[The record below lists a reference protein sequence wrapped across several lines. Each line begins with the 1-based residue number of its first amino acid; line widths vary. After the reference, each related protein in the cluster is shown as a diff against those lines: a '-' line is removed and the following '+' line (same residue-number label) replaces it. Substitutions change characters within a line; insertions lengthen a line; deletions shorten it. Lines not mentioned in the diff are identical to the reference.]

1 MRATQQQTGPDSAE
15 STGPLVQQASSHAK
29 SFFGWVGG
37 KSQLT
42 STIIP
47 LIPEHKCYVEVFAGA
62 AWLLFRKPPS
72 KTEIINDIN
81 GDLVCL
87 YRCVQNHLDEFV
99 RYFRWALISR
109 GEFDRLKN
117 VPADTLTDIQRSAR
131 FYFLVRNAFGAKIT
145 HPSFGLAVTGKPRLN
160 LLRLE
165 EELSEAHLR
174 LAQVFIE
181 NRPYAQVIKQADRAS
196 TFFYIDPPYWDCEDV
211 YGKGIFSKADFTALR
226 DQLAGVKGKWLVSI
240 NDVPEIRALF
250 KDFHIKRVPTKYS
263 LCAGQNK
270 SVSEL
275 LIANYQFPK

>member
-1 MRATQQQTGPDSAE
+1 MHASVQPDHSN
-15 STGPLVQQASSHAK
+15 PLQPQAK
-29 SFFGWVGG
+29 SFFAWVGG

-87 YRCVQNHLDEFV
+87 YRVVQNHLEEFV

-117 VPADTLTDIQRSAR
+117 VAPETLTDIQRSAR
-131 FYFLVRNAFGAKIT
+131 FYFLVKNSFGAKIT
-145 HPSFGLAVTGKPRLN
+145 NPSFGVAATAKPRLN

-174 LAQVFIE
+174 LSQVFIE
-181 NRPYAQVIKQADRAS
+181 NRPYAQVIKQADRES

-211 YGKGIFSKADFTALR
+211 YGKGIFGKADFTALR
-226 DQLAGVKGKWLVSI
+226 DQLATVKGKWLVSI
-240 NDVPEIRALF
+240 NDVPEIKALF
-250 KDFHIKRVPTKYS
+250 KGFHIKRVATKYS
-263 LCAGQNK
+263 LSAGQNK
-270 SVSEL
+270 PVYEL
-275 LIANYQFPK
+275 LIANYPLA

>member
-1 MRATQQQTGPDSAE
+1 MYASDQHQDSP
-15 STGPLVQQASSHAK
+15 SPPHQAK
-29 SFFGWVGG
+29 SFFAWVGG

-87 YRCVQNHLDEFV
+87 YRVVQNHLDEFV

-117 VPADTLTDIQRSAR
+117 VAPDTLTDIQRSAR
-131 FYFLVRNAFGAKIT
+131 FYFLVKNSFGAKIT
-145 HPSFGLAVTGKPRLN
+145 NPSFGVASTAKPRMN

-165 EELSEAHLR
+165 EELSDAHLR

-181 NRPYAQVIKQADRAS
+181 NRPYAQVIKQADRES
-196 TFFYIDPPYWDCEDV
+196 TFFYLDPPYWNCEDV
-211 YGKGIFSKADFTALR
+211 YGKNLFTKADFTTLR
-226 DQLAGVKGKWLVSI
+226 DQLATVKGKWLVSI
-240 NDVPEIRALF
+240 NDVPEIRELF
-250 KDFHIKRVPTKYS
+250 KAFNIKRVATKYS
-263 LCAGQNK
+263 ISAGQNK
-270 SVSEL
+270 PVSEL
-275 LIANYQFPK
+275 LIANYPFPKA

>member
-1 MRATQQQTGPDSAE
+1 MTMSDCNPKPHQ
-15 STGPLVQQASSHAK
+15 AK

-62 AWLLFRKPPS
+62 AWLLFRKPQS

-87 YRCVQNHLDEFV
+87 YRVVQNHLDEFV

-109 GEFDRLKN
+109 EEFDRLKT
-117 VPADTLTDIQRSAR
+117 VPPETLTDIQRSAR

-145 HPSFGLAVTGKPRLN
+145 SPSFGLAASGKPRLN

-174 LAQVFIE
+174 LSQVFIE
-181 NRPYAQVIKQADRAS
+181 NRPYSQVIKQADRET
-196 TFFYIDPPYWDCEDV
+196 TFFYLDPPYWDCEDM

-226 DQLAGVKGKWLVSI
+226 DQLAAVKGKWLVSI

-250 KDFHIKRVPTKYS
+250 KGFEIKRVPTKYS
-263 LCAGQNK
+263 LASGEAKQ
-270 SVSEL
+270 VSEL
-275 LIANYQFPK
+275 LIANYPLSK